1 MGATGATGLLA
12 ERVALVTGG
21 AHGLGAAIAYA
32 FARAGAVG
40 SVVDLETSACEAGWT
55 ALAADVADEGD
66 VEKAV
71 AETVRRF
78 GRLDVVVANA
88 GVVPPWSDTSSLDLA
103 ALDRTLAVNVRGV
116 AATLKHGARA
126 MTETGGSIVVM
137 ASMNAW
143 HALPAQ
149 SAYTASKHA
158 VLGLV
163 RTAALDL
170 GGHGIRVNA
179 IGPGP
184 VATEFSQVAERGS
197 GKEQR
202 PSPSFMHVPV
212 EDVVRAAL
220 PAGHTAGIAL
230 LLTDGSVMMI
240 DGAGPGWL
248 RLTPDATGNY
258 AKGTWTLTAPMS
270 EERLFS
276 RLRFCPAANS
286 GFWAVNIPGHR
297 LRELTVPPRKFTIR
311 SLTRGQP
318 RGRCPKPV

>member
-1 MGATGATGLLA
+1 MVDATAPTGLLA

-21 AHGLGAAIAYA
+21 AQGLGAAIARV
-32 FARAGAVG
+32 FARAGALG
-40 SVVDLETSACEAGWT
+40 SIVDLETGACEEGWT
-55 ALAADVADEGD
+55 ALAADVTDEEE
-66 VEKAV
+66 VEQAV

-88 GVVPPWSDTSSLDLA
+88 GVVPPWSETPNLDLA

-170 GGHGIRVNA
+170 GGYGIRVNA

-184 VATEFSQVAERGS
+184 VATDAMRSRLATREREGGQSVEEAMRQAAAGTALGRMVTEGDVAGAALFLASDLSS
-197 GKEQR
+197 G
-202 PSPSFMHVPV
+202 MTGALVPV
-212 EDVVRAAL
+212 D
-220 PAGHTAGIAL
+220 AG
-230 LLTDGSVMMI
+230 
-240 DGAGPGWL
+240 L
-248 RLTPDATGNY
+248 R
-258 AKGTWTLTAPMS
+258 
-270 EERLFS
+270 
-276 RLRFCPAANS
+276 
-286 GFWAVNIPGHR
+286 
-297 LRELTVPPRKFTIR
+297 
-311 SLTRGQP
+311 
-318 RGRCPKPV
+318 

>member
-1 MGATGATGLLA
+1 VDSIDATGLLA

-21 AHGLGAAIAYA
+21 AQGLGAAVART

-40 SVVDLETSACEAGWT
+40 SVVDLEAGTCDAGWT
-55 ALAADVADEGD
+55 ALAADVTDEAQ

-88 GVVPPWSDTSSLDLA
+88 GVVPPWSDTSNLDLA
-103 ALDRTLAVNVRGV
+103 ALDSTLAVNVRGV

-143 HALPAQ
+143 HAMPAQ

-170 GGHGIRVNA
+170 GGYGVRVNA

-184 VATEFSQVAERGS
+184 VATDALLSRLATRAREGGLSVEDAMRQAAADTALRRMVTEDDVVGAALFLASDLSS
-197 GKEQR
+197 GITGAL
-202 PSPSFMHVPV
+202 VPV
-212 EDVVRAAL
+212 D
-220 PAGHTAGIAL
+220 AG
-230 LLTDGSVMMI
+230 
-240 DGAGPGWL
+240 L
-248 RLTPDATGNY
+248 R
-258 AKGTWTLTAPMS
+258 
-270 EERLFS
+270 
-276 RLRFCPAANS
+276 
-286 GFWAVNIPGHR
+286 
-297 LRELTVPPRKFTIR
+297 
-311 SLTRGQP
+311 
-318 RGRCPKPV
+318 

>member
-1 MGATGATGLLA
+1 VDAVGATGLLA

-21 AHGLGAAIAYA
+21 AQGLGAAIAQT

-40 SVVDLETSACEAGWT
+40 SVVDLEAGACETGWT
-55 ALAADVADEGD
+55 ALPADVTDEAQ
-66 VEKAV
+66 VENAV
-71 AETVRRF
+71 AETMHLF

-88 GVVPPWSDTSSLDLA
+88 GVVPPWSDTSDLDLA
-103 ALDRTLAVNVRGV
+103 ALDSTLAVNVRGV

-126 MTETGGSIVVM
+126 MTETGGSIIVM

-184 VATEFSQVAERGS
+184 VATDALRMRLARREREGGLSVEDAMQQAAAGTALGRMVAE
-197 GKEQR
+197 Q
-202 PSPSFMHVPV
+202 
-212 EDVVRAAL
+212 DVASAAL
-220 PAGHTAGIAL
+220 FLASDLSAGITGAL
-230 LLTDGSVMMI
+230 LPVDG
-240 DGAGPGWL
+240 GL
-248 RLTPDATGNY
+248 R
-258 AKGTWTLTAPMS
+258 
-270 EERLFS
+270 
-276 RLRFCPAANS
+276 
-286 GFWAVNIPGHR
+286 
-297 LRELTVPPRKFTIR
+297 
-311 SLTRGQP
+311 
-318 RGRCPKPV
+318 